1 MDGSSSSTSSF
12 NLPNFNYNFTL
23 GNQTYSTNTSTS
35 EEPLIFIKTSL
46 WELSAGSVMIIPLNS
61 LFIASGLRLL
71 FCKVRIEVM
80 KYSLLVILLLLYV
93 SSMIGL
99 SLYSTQSN
107 LDLFKQ
113 NFFLQYIILTISL
126 VLGFLTEAIALLMM
140 AYYFMKVMQS

>member
-1 MDGSSSSTSSF
+1 M
-12 NLPNFNYNFTL
+12 
-23 GNQTYSTNTSTS
+23 
-35 EEPLIFIKTSL
+35 KTSL
-46 WELSAGSVMIIPLNS
+46 WELSAGSVIIIPLNS